1 MTAQIIERQ
10 LRTEFGIPPTVKMQW
25 AIIVETNNGQCLWLP
40 GMTLEGGRLT
50 LDIYRRAFITESE
63 VLGFRREIRPAECE
77 SGENEVILR
86 SDWEKEVHLTLQ
98 EFNDISF
105 NKYFKW
111 ELLERAKNEDII

>member
-50 LDIYRRAFITESE
+50 LDILRRSFITETK
-63 VLGFRREIRPAECE
+63 VLGIRREVRQAECK
-77 SGENEVILR
+77 SVENEVILR
-86 SDWEKEVHLTLQ
+86 SDWEKEVHLSLQ
-98 EFNDISF
+98 ELNESSF